1 VHLKRVPE
9 MRDRARSLWLA
20 LLIAFAIL
28 AGIPSA
34 DAQPP
39 HSTPHATPHPVVPSI
54 RSDTIYRLAVDST
67 EYPDHGSI
75 LLLDDAVIT
84 VQADGRKTVT
94 RHQIIQVLRHKGA
107 ESLQERRIEYDPDH
121 QHATMSWTRVLK
133 TDGTTISEKP
143 SLVQESDVATPV
155 TTEAHARRRLIRMSL
170 SGVAPGTLVDACW
183 TIDEWQPYRPG
194 DFYFRWRL
202 ATQTSVRR
210 GRLVIDAPKDMPLH
224 LVEHHLDFER
234 RDTVIGQ
241 RQVHQWMK
249 QQVRWHRQEWY
260 APPIDSTDAAVGVD
274 AAASTTWH
282 DIGVWFASLAADQ
295 LRPNKAIQDTVRG
308 VVTHATTLS
317 DSVHAVYRW
326 VAQDIRYVAA
336 NLESHGYRPRFPDS
350 VLVAGLGDSK
360 DKATLLIDALG
371 VIGVQ
376 AFPVLT
382 SVLDSPDST
391 LPTIRAFD
399 HELVAI
405 KNPSGYQYA
414 DPTSAFYRLESL
426 AEADAGKFALVIGP
440 DGHIEAVTT
449 PTDSADSSRMAV
461 TLTGELIGDGT
472 FSGRVLVSARGAPE
486 AWLRAIVSP
495 SLDSAQRTTLLRS
508 LVSTTIPDVKIDS
521 LVLFDSKDFKAAP
534 VISFVIRD
542 VHPTQRQADVDIL
555 PHFDASA
562 TFTQMANGA
571 AGPYRSQPIDAARIL
586 PSSAFIDEIH
596 IALPSGWRAR
606 LPPSVSASSVF
617 GSFDITYQQNGRSLD
632 IVRRATGGRGLF
644 PKNRARDVFAWLRE
658 CAKDHAPDIVID
670 HGPAT
675 APSSP

>member
-1 VHLKRVPE
+1 
-9 MRDRARSLWLA
+9 MRDRARWLWVA
-20 LLIAFAIL
+20 LIVASAIRPGVPAANAQTQH
-28 AGIPSA
+28 AGPR
-34 DAQPP
+34 
-39 HSTPHATPHPVVPSI
+39 PVVPLI
-54 RSDTIYRLAVDST
+54 RSDTIYPLAVDST

-75 LLLDDAVIT
+75 LLLDDVVVTI
-84 VQADGRKTVT
+84 QADGRKAVT
-94 RHQIIQVLRHKGA
+94 RHQIIQVLRHNGA
-107 ESLQERRIEYDPDH
+107 EALQERRIEYDPDH
-121 QHATMSWTRVLK
+121 QHATLDWTRVLK
-133 TDGTTISEKP
+133 TDGTMISEKP
-143 SLVQESDVATPV
+143 SLVQESDVATSV
-155 TTEAHARRRLIRMSL
+155 TTQAHARRKLIRMSL

-183 TIDEWQPYRPG
+183 TIDEWKPYRPG

-210 GRLVIDAPKDMPLH
+210 GRLVIDAPKDMVLH
-224 LVEHHLDFER
+224 MLEHHLDFER
-234 RDTVIGQ
+234 RDTVIGL
-241 RQVHQWMK
+241 RQVHQWVK

-274 AAASTTWH
+274 VAASATWH
-282 DIGVWFASLAADQ
+282 DIGVWFANLAADQ
-295 LRPNKAIQDTVRG
+295 LHPDKAIQDTVRS
-308 VVTHATTLS
+308 VVARATTLS

-336 NLESHGYRPRFPDS
+336 NLESHEYRPRFPDS
-350 VLVAGLGDSK
+350 VVAAGLGDSK

-382 SVLDSPDST
+382 SVIDQPDST
-391 LPTIRAFD
+391 LPTMRAFD

-405 KNPSGYQYA
+405 RKPSGYQYA
-414 DPTSAFYRLESL
+414 DPTSAFYPLERL
-426 AEADAGKFALVIGP
+426 AEPDAGKFALVIGP
-440 DGHIEAVTT
+440 DGRVDDVTT

-461 TLTGELIGDGT
+461 TLTGELTGDGT
-472 FSGRVLVSARGAPE
+472 FSGRVVVSGRGASE

-495 SLDSAQRTTLLRS
+495 SLDSAQRTTWLRS
-508 LVSTTIPDVKIDS
+508 LAANTIPDVKIDS

-534 VISFVIRD
+534 VVSFVIRD
-542 VHPTQRQADVDIL
+542 AHPTQRQADVDIL

-586 PSSAFIDEIH
+586 PSSTFVDEIH
-596 IALPSGWRAR
+596 IALPPGWKAR

-644 PKNRARDVFAWLRE
+644 PKNRVGDVFAWLRE
-658 CAKDHAPDIVID
+658 CAKDHAPEIIID
-670 HGPAT
+670 HA
-675 APSSP
+675 AASSPS